1 MKNYSFVWSWGVLLI
16 LIDQVKNYSFDY
28 DLNFGNL
35 LLAVPLNV
43 LPNNKEY
50 RYYGMVLCSMVWYFI
65 DHWILLLC
73 GRVTY
78 VAEWLFSLTVWPND
92 WCGPVTVWPSGCVAE
107 RLCGQVTVW
116 PSDCV
121 AEWLCG
127 RTSVWPSDY
136 VAGWYVAEWHVAE
149 CHVAECLWAAH
160 SLCHFWREITSF
172 LRHFLET
179 LTETGS
185 IHWVG
190 VQYTDSRRGQKLNL
204 KNSPP

>member
-1 MKNYSFVWSWGVLLI
+1 MELTSNTDTHWRSEELFFCLELRSTTDTHWPSEELFFWLW
-16 LIDQVKNYSFDY
+16 N

-121 AEWLCG
+121 AERLCG
-127 RTSVWPSDY
+127 RVTMWPGGMWPSGMWPSVMWPSVCEPFGSSAMHKLY
-136 VAGWYVAEWHVAE
+136 K
-149 CHVAECLWAAH
+149 CPNF
-160 SLCHFWREITSF
+160 SLKIRFQWIWCI
-172 LRHFLET
+172 
-179 LTETGS
+179 
-185 IHWVG
+185 II
-190 VQYTDSRRGQKLNL
+190 
-204 KNSPP
+204 

>member
-1 MKNYSFVWSWGVLLI
+1 MELTSNTDTHWRSEELFFCLELRSTTDTHWPSEELFFWLW
-16 LIDQVKNYSFDY
+16 N

-35 LLAVPLNV
+35 LLAVPLNI

-65 DHWILLLC
+65 DHWIFLLC

-136 VAGWYVAEWHVAE
+136 VAGWHVAEWHVAE
-149 CHVAECLWAAH
+149 CHVAECLWAK
-160 SLCHFWREITSF
+160 
-172 LRHFLET
+172 
-179 LTETGS
+179 
-185 IHWVG
+185 
-190 VQYTDSRRGQKLNL
+190 YTCPRGQYW
-204 KNSPP
+204 NS

>member
-1 MKNYSFVWSWGVLLI
+1 MELTSNTDTHWRSEELFFCLELRSTTDTHWPSEELFFWLW
-16 LIDQVKNYSFDY
+16 N

-121 AEWLCG
+121 AERLCG
-127 RTSVWPSDY
+127 RVTMWPGGMWPSGMWPS
-136 VAGWYVAEWHVAE
+136 VMWPSVCEPH
-149 CHVAECLWAAH
+149 L
-160 SLCHFWREITSF
+160 F
-172 LRHFLET
+172 LRSLWR
-179 LTETGS
+179 
-185 IHWVG
+185 I
-190 VQYTDSRRGQKLNL
+190 
-204 KNSPP
+204 

>member
-1 MKNYSFVWSWGVLLI
+1 MELTSNTDTHWRSEELFFCLELRSTTDTHWPSEELFFWLW
-16 LIDQVKNYSFDY
+16 N

-121 AEWLCG
+121 AERLCG
-127 RTSVWPSDY
+127 RVTMWPGGMWPSGMWPS
-136 VAGWYVAEWHVAE
+136 VMWPSVCEPEGR
-149 CHVAECLWAAH
+149 CSLWLKH
-160 SLCHFWREITSF
+160 LSQ
-172 LRHFLET
+172 
-179 LTETGS
+179 TE
-185 IHWVG
+185 
-190 VQYTDSRRGQKLNL
+190 QKAC
-204 KNSPP
+204 